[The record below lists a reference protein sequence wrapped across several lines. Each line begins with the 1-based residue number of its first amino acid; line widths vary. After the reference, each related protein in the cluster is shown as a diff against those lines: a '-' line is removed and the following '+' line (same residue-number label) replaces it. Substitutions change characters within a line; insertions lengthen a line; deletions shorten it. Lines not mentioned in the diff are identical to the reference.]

1 MERTRP
7 RRDQDERTTIL
18 EMLDFYR
25 ATMVM
30 KCDGLEPAQLGQ
42 TLPPS
47 TMTLAGLF
55 KHSAMVEDMW
65 ITVRFAGQPL
75 PEPWASAPIDQ
86 DEDWE
91 WHSAPDDSFD
101 YLRDLHAAAC
111 ARTDAAIKDIPL
123 DTLAPAP
130 DHFGNPWNLRWVLL
144 HLIEE
149 AARHA
154 GHADLIRES
163 IDGSVGV

>member
-7 RRDQDERTTIL
+7 RRDRDERTTITETL
-18 EMLDFYR
+18 EFYR
-25 ATMVM
+25 ATMVL
-30 KCDGLEPAQLGQ
+30 KCDGLEPGELGI

-47 TMTLAGLF
+47 TMTLAGLI

-65 ITVRFAGQPL
+65 ITVRFAGRPL
-75 PEPWASAPIDQ
+75 PEPWASAPIDE

-91 WHSAPDDSFD
+91 WHSAPEDSFE
-101 YLRDLHAAAC
+101 YLRDLYAAAA
-111 ARTDAAIKDIPL
+111 ARTDAAIRDVPL
-123 DTLAPAP
+123 DTLAPDSDAQ
-130 DHFGNPWNLRWVLL
+130 GNPWNLRWALM

-149 AARHA
+149 TARHA

-163 IDGSVGV
+163 IDGAVGV

>member
-7 RRDQDERTTIL
+7 RRDQDERTTII

-25 ATMVM
+25 ATMVT
-30 KCDGLEPAQLGQ
+30 KCEGLEQSQLGQ

-47 TMTLAGLF
+47 TMTLAGLI

-65 ITVRFAGQPL
+65 ITVRFAGHPL
-75 PEPWASAPIDQ
+75 PEPWASAPIDE
-86 DEDWE
+86 DDDWE
-91 WHSAPDDSFD
+91 WHSAPDDSFE
-101 YLRDLHAAAC
+101 YLRDLYAAAS
-111 ARTDAAIKDIPL
+111 ARTDAAIKDVPL

-130 DHFGNPWNLRWVLL
+130 DAQGNPFNLRWTLL
-144 HLIEE
+144 HIIEE
-149 AARHA
+149 TARHS

-163 IDGSVGV
+163 IDGAVGV